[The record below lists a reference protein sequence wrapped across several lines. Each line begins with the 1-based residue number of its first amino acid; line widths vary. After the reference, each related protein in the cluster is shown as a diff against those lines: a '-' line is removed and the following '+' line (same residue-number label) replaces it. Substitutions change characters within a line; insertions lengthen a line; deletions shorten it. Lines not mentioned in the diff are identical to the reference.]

1 MVEDDESHVITP
13 QLIWRVYH
21 VPILL
26 GLLSLLFIALS
37 ITIFIKSYQKMTP
50 VTFSSDATEATVA
63 GTISAKDAT
72 ILVDIEGEV
81 ERPGVYRMQEG
92 ARIDD
97 LIGFA
102 GGFTAKADTDE
113 IARLVNRAARMTDGA
128 KIYIPR
134 IRDTESSRYDTQPA
148 DATRF
153 ININTATAQE
163 LESLS
168 GVGPVTSAAIISA
181 RPYQR
186 TEELVEKKV
195 MSRSVFEKLKD
206 QLVL

>member
-1 MVEDDESHVITP
+1 MVEDDERSVITP
-13 QLIWRVYH
+13 QFIWRVYYL
-21 VPILL
+21 PIIL
-26 GLLSLLFIALS
+26 GFLSLLFIALS
-37 ITIFIKSYQKMTP
+37 ITIFIKSYQKIPP
-50 VTFSSDATEATVA
+50 VTFSSDGKEASIA
-63 GTISAKDAT
+63 GSMSVKETT

-81 ERPGVYRMQEG
+81 VRPGVYRMQEG

-102 GGFTAKADTDE
+102 GGFTEEADIDE
-113 IARLVNRAARMTDGA
+113 VARIVNRAARMTDGA
-128 KIYIPR
+128 KIYIPG
-134 IRDTESSRYDTQPA
+134 IQDAEAPRYTAISTDETH
-148 DATRF
+148 T

-163 LESLS
+163 LESLR

-195 MSRSVFEKLKD
+195 MSRSLFEKLKD

>member
-1 MVEDDESHVITP
+1 MVEDDEQYIITP

-21 VPILL
+21 IPIIL

-37 ITIFIKSYQKMTP
+37 ITIFIKSYQKITP
-50 VTFSSDATEATVA
+50 VTFSSDTKEATVSGA
-63 GTISAKDAT
+63 MSAKDAT

-81 ERPGVYRMQEG
+81 VRPGVYRMQEG
-92 ARIDD
+92 SRIDD

-102 GGFTAKADTDE
+102 GGFTADADVDE
-113 IARLVNRAARMTDGA
+113 VARLVNRAARMTDGA
-128 KIYIPR
+128 KIYIPGIHDAEGSLSR
-134 IRDTESSRYDTQPA
+134 TEPVGE
-148 DATRF
+148 TRF
-153 ININTATAQE
+153 INVNTATAQE

-168 GVGPVTSAAIISA
+168 GVGPVTSRAIISA

-186 TEELVEKKV
+186 IEELVEKKV